1 MNLFPAIKRFLL
13 LCCLYMAFLL
23 ALVFLAT
30 PPDPETSTVKVT
42 FEYQKY

>member
-1 MNLFPAIKRFLL
+1 MKRFLM
-13 LCCLYMAFLL
+13 LCCLYLAFFV

-30 PPDPETSTVKVT
+30 PPDPDLATVMVI

>member
-1 MNLFPAIKRFLL
+1 MRRWFMLF
-13 LCCLYMAFLL
+13 CLYLMLIL

-30 PPDPETSTVKVT
+30 PPDPQVAGVKVT

>member
-1 MNLFPAIKRFLL
+1 MNLWPPIKRFLL
-13 LCCLYMAFLL
+13 LCSLYLAFLL

-30 PPDPETSTVKVT
+30 PPDPEASTVKVT

>member
-1 MNLFPAIKRFLL
+1 MRRFVI
-13 LCCLYMAFLL
+13 LCCLYLAFLL

-30 PPDPETSTVKVT
+30 PPDPNVATVKVI

>member
-1 MNLFPAIKRFLL
+1 MKRWCLLF
-13 LCCLYMAFLL
+13 CLYLMLIL

-30 PPDPETSTVKVT
+30 PPDPEVASVKVT

>member
-1 MNLFPAIKRFLL
+1 MKMKKLL
-13 LCCLYMAFLL
+13 LLSCLYLALIL

-30 PPDPETSTVKVT
+30 PPDPESAIVKVV

>member
-1 MNLFPAIKRFLL
+1 MKRFAVLCLL
-13 LCCLYMAFLL
+13 YLAFTL

-30 PPDPETSTVKVT
+30 PPDPEISTVKVS

>member
-1 MNLFPAIKRFLL
+1 MNAFPAIKRFLL
-13 LCCLYMAFLL
+13 LCCLYLAFLL

-30 PPDPETSTVKVT
+30 PPDPEASSVKVV